1 MSLWRMVL
9 SAKKARRG
17 EAFILHGN
25 TFVLKVYHVGDA
37 PAFAHYLVD
46 LLNADVASY
55 QAIQNA
61 INKEQHHERT

>member
-17 EAFILHGN
+17 EAFILHGD

-55 QAIQNA
+55 QAIQSA
-61 INKEQHHERT
+61 IRENNNERA